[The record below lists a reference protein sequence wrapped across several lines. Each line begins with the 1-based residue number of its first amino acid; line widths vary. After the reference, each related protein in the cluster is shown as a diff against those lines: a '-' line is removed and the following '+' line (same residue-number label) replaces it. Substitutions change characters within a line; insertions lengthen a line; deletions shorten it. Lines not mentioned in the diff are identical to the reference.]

1 MGYRQAGLWKLLTG
15 TVEQAMYTGP
25 AYPNSTTDEV
35 SSHFVSHCGDG
46 CLFELRADPL
56 ETSDLASRHPQ
67 RLARLFAQIVV
78 REHGRGVARLEVV
91 LDAVHATYKIV
102 VVQAPRGVGQELQ

>member
-67 RLARLFAQIVV
+67 RLARLRAKLEAYEATAFNPYRGGNTADACEHAQGVY
-78 REHGRGVARLEVV
+78 RGFWGPFMR
-91 LDAVHATYKIV
+91 
-102 VVQAPRGVGQELQ
+102 